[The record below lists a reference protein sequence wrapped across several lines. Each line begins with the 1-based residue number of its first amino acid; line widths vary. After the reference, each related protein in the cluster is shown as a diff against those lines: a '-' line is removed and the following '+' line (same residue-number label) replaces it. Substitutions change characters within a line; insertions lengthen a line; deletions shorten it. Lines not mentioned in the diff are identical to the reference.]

1 MLRWP
6 FNNPPRWG
14 VLRILC
20 NWGSIVSM
28 IATKTTERTRIDM
41 KILLLDDHA
50 LFRAGLRLLL
60 DTLGRYSTTLEAGTI
75 DEALAIAIAHPDL
88 QLCLLDLNLRNENG
102 LTALARIKSAAPDVT
117 VVVVSSSDDAAL
129 VRTCLDAGAMSFI
142 SKSAAPEVLAE
153 ALKHVL
159 AGAIYLPPRMLDT
172 EVDSSGPPITLSP
185 RQRDVL
191 RGLCRGLST
200 KSIARNLS
208 LSDHTVK
215 EYITAIFRL
224 LKVHN
229 RTEAVIKASRMKL
242 FMENL

>member
-1 MLRWP
+1 
-6 FNNPPRWG
+6 
-14 VLRILC
+14 
-20 NWGSIVSM
+20 
-28 IATKTTERTRIDM
+28 M

-60 DTLGRYSTTLEAGTI
+60 GTIGRNLVTLEAGTI
-75 DEALAIAIAHPDL
+75 DEAMAQTAKHPDL

-102 LTALARIKSAAPDVT
+102 LIALGRIKVAAPNVA
-117 VVVVSSSDDAAL
+117 VVIVSSSDDAAL
-129 VRTCLDAGAMSFI
+129 IRTCLDAGAMSFI
-142 SKSAAPEVLAE
+142 PKSAAPEVLTD
-153 ALKHVL
+153 ALGHIL
-159 AGAIYLPPRMLDT
+159 AGSVYLPPRILDS
-172 EVDSSGPPITLSP
+172 EDDSSKLAVTLSP

-224 LKVHN
+224 LDVHN
-229 RTEAVIKASRMKL
+229 RTEAVIKASQMKL
-242 FMENL
+242 LLDDS